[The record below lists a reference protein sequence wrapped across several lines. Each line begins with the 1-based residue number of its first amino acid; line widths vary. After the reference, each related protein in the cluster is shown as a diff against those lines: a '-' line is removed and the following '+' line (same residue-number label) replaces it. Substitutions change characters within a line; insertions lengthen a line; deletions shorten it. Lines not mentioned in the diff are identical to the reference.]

1 VAARPS
7 AASWLSRLR
16 EQQPL
21 LFPAP
26 CGGAVFVNRCG
37 DPSGDVGSP
46 IPNWAE
52 QVTAIATAVG
62 ALGLLGAFGAVMFAG
77 QQVRESRRS
86 TQAQMAAEFFRRWND
101 PPLVEARQL
110 VDRLAVKQNLV
121 ATFQQSVAEQT
132 PEAYVFYRELDYF
145 EQLAAL
151 EHRGAFD
158 FELIKLLLG
167 SALVAR
173 WELWAPALEATHGAA
188 VYPMFAKLVSKLRDA
203 VGPAPG
209 DQAGRF

>member
-1 VAARPS
+1 
-7 AASWLSRLR
+7 
-16 EQQPL
+16 
-21 LFPAP
+21 
-26 CGGAVFVNRCG
+26 
-37 DPSGDVGSP
+37 
-46 IPNWAE
+46 
-52 QVTAIATAVG
+52 
-62 ALGLLGAFGAVMFAG
+62 
-77 QQVRESRRS
+77 
-86 TQAQMAAEFFRRWND
+86 MAAEFFRRWND

-110 VDRLAVKQNLV
+110 VDRLAAKQNLV

-158 FELIKLLLG
+158 FELIRLLLG

-188 VYPMFAKLVSKLRDA
+188 VYPMFGRLVAKLRDA
-203 VGPAPG
+203 VGRAY
-209 DQAGRF
+209 